1 LAVKDCHL
9 IEFGS
14 GSSRKVRILLAALDA
29 PAAYTAVDISRQHLL
44 QSTAALAAEHPALE
58 VTAVCADYT
67 RPFTAPRPK
76 SRPDARPV
84 VFFPG
89 SSVGN
94 FSPREAVAFL
104 ARTAELLAGGG
115 GLLIGVDLKKDRA
128 ILQAAYN
135 DGEGTTAQFNLNLLV
150 RINRELGAD
159 FKLDGFRHDAFYNEQ
174 AGRIEM
180 HLVSRTAQTVRLG
193 SHRFRFEPGETIHT
207 ENSYKYTIGEF
218 QSVGRRAGFE
228 PVRCWTDDSALFS
241 LHFLTV
247 E

>member
-1 LAVKDCHL
+1 M
-9 IEFGS
+9 
-14 GSSRKVRILLAALDA
+14 
-29 PAAYTAVDISRQHLL
+29 
-44 QSTAALAAEHPALE
+44 
-58 VTAVCADYT
+58 
-67 RPFTAPRPK
+67 
-76 SRPDARPV
+76 
-84 VFFPG
+84 FFPG

-180 HLVSRTAQTVRLG
+180 HLVSRTAQT
-193 SHRFRFEPGETIHT
+193 
-207 ENSYKYTIGEF
+207 
-218 QSVGRRAGFE
+218 RRRRPACR
-228 PVRCWTDDSALFS
+228 PNQR
-241 LHFLTV
+241 
-247 E
+247 